1 MQSVPDYQPPDKP
14 RPRRWLRVLLTAFL
28 ALTCLKAWTGS
39 GELNPIASAQI
50 PDSGLQRKQLLEE
63 VRITNQLLAQIL
75 NALKT
80 HTIKVQIQGT
90 DNNVDERLRGE

>member
-1 MQSVPDYQPPDKP
+1 MHPIPDYQPPDTP

-50 PDSGLQRKQLLEE
+50 PDSGLQRKQLLDE
-63 VRITNQLLAQIL
+63 VRITRSLQC
-75 NALKT
+75 
-80 HTIKVQIQGT
+80 HC
-90 DNNVDERLRGE
+90 LRI